1 VPLRKLTCFVT
12 TTLQYRTKR
21 LVFAGTVGPV
31 VAGLSP
37 DRPLVREAPFW
48 TFICTARGL
57 RAKTDEGQAA
67 GPRGAS
73 AMTVVRSS
81 GVSVEDYYQAPPGA
95 AGPVRVPPLL
105 PKRRRPAPCAQRCAA
120 GRGWSGVAPLLR
132 LTVRTSA
139 CDAGYGLAAEGSHY
153 VGARKPHG
161 LAVCFVLALGAWRN
175 RDALARQRA
184 RR

>member
-1 VPLRKLTCFVT
+1 MT
-12 TTLQYRTKR
+12 TTRPYQSQDRKR
-21 LVFAGTVGPV
+21 LYSQERLAPLWPV
-31 VAGLSP
+31 LARTEHWSE
-37 DRPLVREAPFW
+37 RPPSG